1 MASQE
6 PGLRHSRV
14 CLLLSSRAPRPQEQ
28 FLSLARVRQGS
39 ARWSQRGCIRRR
51 PLRTVAAIPG
61 PPSFCDLIDYG
72 EIVIHLS
79 RAEIQSGSTF
89 AIHRLVSLN
98 LRRSQFS
105 TLRRWGSVEKLTFPR
120 PKLQCDWAINRLS
133 GMSGSP
139 HNRWQLRGS
148 RRRMCRWWH
157 YQDSYGRRALSAAC
171 LQLTWMAVARTSALS
186 TISA

>member
-1 MASQE
+1 M
-6 PGLRHSRV
+6 
-14 CLLLSSRAPRPQEQ
+14 
-28 FLSLARVRQGS
+28 
-39 ARWSQRGCIRRR
+39 
-51 PLRTVAAIPG
+51 AAIPG

-139 HNRWQLRGS
+139 IIDGNCEALGVVCAGGGTKIHTEGGRCPRLVYNLPGWLLQELR
-148 RRRMCRWWH
+148 
-157 YQDSYGRRALSAAC
+157 L
-171 LQLTWMAVARTSALS
+171 
-186 TISA
+186 